1 MRGWQVVREGAP
13 HEALK
18 LAEDLPLPEPGPG
31 QLRVRVS
38 HAGVGLPDVLMC
50 RGGGAYALTPPLPF
64 TPGQE
69 VVGEVIAV
77 GDGAETALGE
87 RVLGV
92 TAFFMGVGG
101 FAEECL
107 LLDDF
112 ALPAPPSLAG
122 PEAASFAI
130 PAHTAWVGLVQR
142 ARIEEGEWL
151 LVLGGAG
158 GTGSAAISLGRALGA
173 RVIATASGAERAEH
187 CRALGADIVIDRR
200 TGSIEDEVREAT
212 GGAGADVVYDT
223 VGGDAASAASRCI
236 AHEGRLL
243 VVGYASGRWFE
254 PRAAHLVQRSYSVMG
269 VMPSGY
275 DRAFRL
281 DAQRRMLDLHARGEL
296 RVPVDRV
303 IPFERLPDGLERV
316 ASGEALGKVVV
327 AMRGALESAPST

>member
-1 MRGWQVVREGAP
+1 MRAWQVVREGTPSDALALAGDLAP
-13 HEALK
+13 
-18 LAEDLPLPEPGPG
+18 PEPGPG
-31 QLRVRVS
+31 LLRVRVA
-38 HAGVGLPDVLMC
+38 HAGVGLPDVFMC

-69 VVGEVIAV
+69 VVGEVVAAGEGAV
-77 GDGAETALGE
+77 TAIGA

-92 TAFFMGVGG
+92 TAFFAGAGG

-112 ALPAPPSLAG
+112 ALPAPPSLPG
-122 PEAASFAI
+122 PEAASLAI

-142 ARIEEGEWL
+142 ARIEPGEWL

-158 GTGSAAISLGRALGA
+158 GTGSLAISLGRALGA
-173 RVIATASGAERAEH
+173 RVIATARGRERIDH
-187 CRALGADIVIDRR
+187 CRALGAERVIDR
-200 TGSIEDEVREAT
+200 GEEDVAEVVREVT
-212 GGAGADVVYDT
+212 GGVGAHVVYDT
-223 VGGDAASAASRCI
+223 VGGEAFDAATRCI

-243 VVGYASGRWFE
+243 VVGYASGTWGQ

-281 DAQRRMLDLHARGEL
+281 DAQARLLELHASGEL

-303 IPFERLPDGLERV
+303 YPFEETPAAVERV

-327 AMRGALESAPST
+327 AVGEPA